1 MKSVTCYR
9 RMPRPKLSPRPHSM
23 TEPYQRVEPTP
34 FSAPQQTES
43 APEAQASGHPPWLL
57 PAFGVLA
64 LLAIIVL
71 FALPRW
77 VDREAPAGPTAA
89 VTAPKASTDSTPA
102 PSREQQSTEEA
113 PSPFADAVAARARSE
128 AQELLEELL
137 DVQENL
143 ISRRGETWA
152 SEAMASIAAQAEA
165 GDAAYRER
173 DFDSAIASYTAALD
187 QAVALEGELPARL
200 AAQLD
205 AIDAAIDNLDE
216 SAANEALALAELLE
230 PGDAALDE
238 RRPRVAA
245 LPRIIAAM
253 ERAGVL
259 EDDGELAAALAAL
272 DGALAE
278 DSQHA
283 TVAAERERIAEAL
296 KQQRFNAAM
305 SEGYAALDNGTFGR
319 AQQRFEAAAAL
330 IPGSTEAA
338 AALDELAVARTSAT
352 LNRLQRQGEQQLDDE
367 AWDQAIAT
375 FEEAQAIDA
384 SLRFAREGIAL
395 ARPRAEVDKQ
405 LDAILD
411 KPGRLV
417 DDAILREAQA
427 ALARARGLDRTGP
440 KFADKIARVAEVL
453 RVAETPRQVTLR
465 SDGLTEVTVYKV
477 ARLGAF
483 DSRSLTLRPGE
494 YTAVGTRR
502 GYRDVRVVF
511 TVGPNSAG
519 DIVIACSESI

>member
-1 MKSVTCYR
+1 MKSVNCYHR
-9 RMPRPKLSPRPHSM
+9 TPRPTLSPRPHSM

-34 FSAPQQTES
+34 FSAPQQAES
-43 APEAQASGHPPWLL
+43 APEAQPDGHPPWLI
-57 PAFGVLA
+57 PALGALA
-64 LLAIIVL
+64 VLAIIVL

-77 VDREAPAGPTAA
+77 VDREAPAGSAA
-89 VTAPKASTDSTPA
+89 VVTTPEGSTSSTLTPA
-102 PSREQQSTEEA
+102 REQQSTAEA

-143 ISRRGETWA
+143 VSRGGETWA
-152 SEAMASIAAQAEA
+152 SEAMASIAAEAEA

-173 DFDSAIASYTAALD
+173 DFDSAIASYSAALD
-187 QAVALEGELPARL
+187 RAIALEREIPERF

-205 AIDAAIDNLDE
+205 AIDAAINNLQQ

-230 PGDAALDE
+230 PADAALDE
-238 RRPRVAA
+238 RRPRVSA
-245 LPRIIAAM
+245 LPRVIAAM
-253 ERAGVL
+253 ERAGAL
-259 EDDGELAAALAAL
+259 EDDGELAAALAELDDAL
-272 DGALAE
+272 TE
-278 DSQHA
+278 DPQHA

-305 SEGYAALDNGTFGR
+305 SEGYAALDNGAFGR

-330 IPGSTEAA
+330 IPGSAEAA

-427 ALARARGLDRTGP
+427 TLARARGLDQTGP

-453 RVAETPRQVTLR
+453 RIAETPRQVTLR

-511 TVGPNSAG
+511 TVGPDTTG
-519 DIVIACSESI
+519 DIVIACSETI